1 MITMKELEKAVS
13 PKNRKY
19 ITEDMVETLNKIQDP
34 DFREHY
40 KQNMVSMASIL
51 ADGTYTTKDFTN
63 AVKFVSYKLLE
74 ETDIDAY
81 MMTFPDRYERL
92 MNKWLAEGLTEEQ
105 IREQKISSFVAAYKR
120 NDLVAKV
127 FERTLVP
134 SRILNAPL
142 FQEALNVQ
150 VQLMYSS
157 RSDIV
162 KQQAAKTVMEY
173 THTPEAV
180 KIEMEIGMKEDDEIK
195 ALRDEMAKLAA
206 MQLEKIENKVLTS
219 KDVAHTKLLHDP
231 IDVEVD
237 DD

>member
-19 ITEDMVETLNKIQDP
+19 ITEDMVETLNRIQDP

-92 MNKWLAEGLTEEQ
+92 MSKWLAEGMTEEEV
-105 IREQKISSFVAAYKR
+105 RERKISSFVAAYKR

-206 MQLEKIENKVLTS
+206 MQLEKIESKVLTS
-219 KDVAHTKLLHDP
+219 KDVAHTKLLHEP